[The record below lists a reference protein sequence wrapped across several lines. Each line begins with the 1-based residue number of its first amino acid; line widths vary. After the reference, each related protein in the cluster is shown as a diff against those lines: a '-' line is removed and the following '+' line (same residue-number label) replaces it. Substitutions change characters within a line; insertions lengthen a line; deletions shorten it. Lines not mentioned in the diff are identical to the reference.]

1 MKKKEIFTYCTG
13 FTCELKYS
21 CLRNCSNNGFTD
33 VESVMGP
40 PKRNIKY
47 IDECPYF
54 LSKKKEKKCY
64 PT

>member
-1 MKKKEIFTYCTG
+1 MKD
-13 FTCELKYS
+13 ELRYYI
-21 CLRNCSNNGFTD
+21 
-33 VESVMGP
+33 
-40 PKRNIKY
+40 RNIKY